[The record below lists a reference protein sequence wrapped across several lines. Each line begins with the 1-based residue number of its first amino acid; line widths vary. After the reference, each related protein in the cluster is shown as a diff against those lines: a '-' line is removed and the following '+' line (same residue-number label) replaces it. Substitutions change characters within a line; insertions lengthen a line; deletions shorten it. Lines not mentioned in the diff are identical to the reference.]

1 MKSLIK
7 NISTLSILFSAV
19 IFFQSCEE
27 TCPGVIFTTPVTGDT
42 VSVPLDAT
50 LASQKR
56 NVILQDYTGVRCV
69 NCPDGHLVAKTIQD
83 SYAEGRVVTVA
94 LHSGIILTGPYP
106 FGTHDFRTTE
116 GDDIESLVGP
126 ISSKPIGDINRR
138 LFSGQSGRPVARSL
152 WSGFV
157 AQEMAD
163 SIPKVQM
170 KTEHTFDNATR
181 ILSLDIILQFAESIS
196 NNLNMHVMLTESG
209 LIEPQ
214 LGGPNG
220 GPTGIDTF
228 YVHNHVLRDMIT
240 PSVGSPIIGNKSPG
254 HATKYLMPDF
264 EIPASWNADSV
275 HIVTFVTV
283 TDSLN
288 VLQVIE
294 NKLK

>member
-7 NISTLSILFSAV
+7 NFSAFLILFLTTVS
-19 IFFQSCEE
+19 FYSCKE

-42 VSVPLDAT
+42 VSVPVDAT
-50 LASQKR
+50 LAAQKR
-56 NVILQDYTGVRCV
+56 NVLLQDYTGVRCV
-69 NCPDGHLVAKTIQD
+69 NCPAGHVVAKNIIN
-83 SYAEGRVVTVA
+83 SYAEGRVVVVA
-94 LHSGIILTGPYP
+94 LHSGNILTGPYP

-116 GDDIESLVGP
+116 GDEIEALLGP
-126 ISSKPIGDINRR
+126 ISSKPIGDINRV
-138 LFSGQSGRPVARSL
+138 LFSGETSRPVDRSK
-152 WSGFV
+152 WPGYV
-157 AQEMAD
+157 AQQIVD

-170 KTEHTFDNATR
+170 KTEHTYDNTTR
-181 ILSLDIILQFAESIS
+181 ILSLDVILQFAESITE
-196 NNLNMHVMLTESG
+196 NLNMHVMLTESG

-214 LGGPNG
+214 LGGPNP

-240 PSVGSPIIGNKSPG
+240 PSVGSPIIGNKTPG